1 MSETNMKKN
10 NHIDFFLAES
20 NTHAEKMKQKLN
32 LLAKGSI
39 ETGGKI

>member
-1 MSETNMKKN
+1 MKKN
-10 NHIDFFLAES
+10 NLIDFFSAGS
-20 NTHAEKMKQKLN
+20 ITHAEKKKQILN